1 MISTARRTIV
11 ASALLAAA
19 AIAVP
24 AIASTAPDPAVQQPA
39 DEAQLAVA
47 AEPSLFVPI
56 EHFRADDSRTM
67 EVGGVGRLTVG
78 GNESDFIDFARRE
91 GDSFDTRKI
100 PKEAT
105 AVSFNLTVTQTEGRG
120 FLHVDSPIGE
130 STSGSSTVNWT
141 GDGQTVANSG
151 VTIVGTTD
159 AEAVLFAVVSIGGAP
174 GASAHVIAD
183 VTGYYIPA

>member
-1 MISTARRTIV
+1 MISATRRTII
-11 ASALLAAA
+11 ASSVLAAA
-19 AIAVP
+19 ALAVP
-24 AIASTAPDPAVQQPA
+24 AIASTAPTPAA
-39 DEAQLAVA
+39 DEAQLVA

-56 EHFRADDSRTM
+56 EHFRADDSRTT
-67 EVGGVGRLTVG
+67 EVGGLGKLTVG
-78 GNESDFIDFARRE
+78 GNESDFVDFARRE
-91 GDSFDTRKI
+91 GDSFDTRRI

-105 AVSFNLTVTQTEGRG
+105 AVSFNLTVTQTRGRG

-159 AEAVLFAVVSIGGAP
+159 AEVVLFAAVRIGGEP

-183 VTGYYIPA
+183 VTGYYIPG